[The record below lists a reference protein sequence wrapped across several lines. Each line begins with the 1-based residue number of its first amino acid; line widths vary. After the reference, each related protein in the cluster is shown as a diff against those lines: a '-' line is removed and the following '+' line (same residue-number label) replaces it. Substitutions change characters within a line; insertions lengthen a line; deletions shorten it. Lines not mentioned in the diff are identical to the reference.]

1 MTDPAEAPQPAAE
14 PAPPVPAEPAAAA
27 PAESVPPPPA
37 LEGRTEPVG
46 PPGTLTE
53 RHPEV
58 LVGAAFLGG
67 VVLAT
72 ILRRR
77 RGN

>member
-1 MTDPAEAPQPAAE
+1 M
-14 PAPPVPAEPAAAA
+14 
-27 PAESVPPPPA
+27 
-37 LEGRTEPVG
+37 TEPVG

-72 ILRRR
+72 ILRGR
-77 RGN
+77 RGR